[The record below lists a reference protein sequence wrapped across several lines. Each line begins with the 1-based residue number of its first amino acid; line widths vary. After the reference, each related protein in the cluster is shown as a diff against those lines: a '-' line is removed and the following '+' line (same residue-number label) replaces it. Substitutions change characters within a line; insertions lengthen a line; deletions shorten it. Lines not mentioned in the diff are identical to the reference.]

1 MGKYF
6 LLYPCITIMLVIF
19 PPIHYIESAP
29 ITISL
34 WNEVFLLVTF
44 IVISGFQYSNI
55 YTLIQF
61 LLMFLKY
68 ISLNRNGNTLLKDLT
83 WHNRCNA
90 NIITLPAPFKFKLS
104 TLEWFLKQDNFR
116 SFGGTLLHILGTQ
129 IQKHVAWWFNIWNDL
144 IKNCQRKKVF
154 QWIYAARFGA
164 FRQAS

>member
-1 MGKYF
+1 
-6 LLYPCITIMLVIF
+6 MLVIF
-19 PPIHYIESAP
+19 PLIHYIESAP

-34 WNEVFLLVTF
+34 WNEVFWLVTF

-55 YTLIQF
+55 YTLIK
-61 LLMFLKY
+61 KY
-68 ISLNRNGNTLLKDLT
+68 ISLNRNSNTLLKDLT
-83 WHNRCNA
+83 WHNRCDA

-116 SFGGTLLHILGTQ
+116 SFGGTLLHILETQ
-129 IQKHVAWWFNIWNDL
+129 TQKHVAWWFNIWNDL
-144 IKNCQRKKVF
+144 IKNCQRKKVV

>member
-1 MGKYF
+1 MREIFPTLSVYNDYASHF
-6 LLYPCITIMLVIF
+6 STDSLYRSRVRRLRYPCETKCFCWSLLSLYRGSSIVIF
-19 PPIHYIESAP
+19 I
-29 ITISL
+29 
-34 WNEVFLLVTF
+34 LL
-44 IVISGFQYSNI
+44 
-55 YTLIQF
+55 F

-68 ISLNRNGNTLLKDLT
+68 ISLNRNSNTLLKDLT

-129 IQKHVAWWFNIWNDL
+129 TQKHVAWWFNIWNDL
-144 IKNCQRKKVF
+144 IKNCQRKKVL